1 MLRKMIG
8 VSGVIMLVGT
18 VTIAMMGLPREAS
31 GLTLSPLSLKK
42 GSLVCTSYTEGGT
55 RQAVKD
61 GYTTCAIQIR
71 ELTVRCVNKK
81 GNADPA
87 QGRVFNNLAIPTVQT
102 AGGKDWVALTQN
114 GGFKIPFTWTDAE
127 LVSLVLGPDADISTL
142 CINRNW
148 QAKPVVTKLD
158 VVATGN
164 VLLNGYD
171 VQYGNG
177 GATDLLKAF
186 DSCNP
191 TVSGLTYADSNGIIN
206 PLGGELDECL
216 LYRVNTAGGCT
227 IDPTAPNGSAY
238 TCTCQESGKNTGS
251 LNNPPLGYTVLGPNP
266 TNLDCTGSAQVMQD
280 PF

>member
-1 MLRKMIG
+1 MLKKMIE

-18 VTIAMMGLPREAS
+18 VTIAMLGLPREAS
-31 GLTLSPLSLKK
+31 GLSISPLSIKK
-42 GSLVCTSYTEGGT
+42 SSLVCTSYTEGGT

-71 ELTVRCVNKK
+71 EVTVRCVNKK

-87 QGRVFNNLAIPTVQT
+87 QGKVFTNLTTPGLQT
-102 AGGKDWVALTQN
+102 AGGNDWVALTQN
-114 GGFKIPFTWTDAE
+114 GGFKIPFTWSDAE
-127 LVSLVLGPDADISTL
+127 IVSLALPGVDISTL

-148 QAKPVVTKLD
+148 QAKPVITKLD

-171 VQYGNG
+171 VQYGDGTTN
-177 GATDLLKAF
+177 DLLKAF
-186 DSCNP
+186 NSCDP
-191 TVSGLTYADSNGIIN
+191 TVSGLTYVDSNNIIN

-216 LYRVNTAGGCT
+216 LYRVSNAGGCT
-227 IDPTAPNGSAY
+227 IDPTAPNGTAY

-251 LNNPPLGYTVLGPNP
+251 LNNPPLGYAILGPNP
-266 TNLDCTGSAQVMQD
+266 LNPDCTGSPQLMID
-280 PF
+280 P